1 MYHGTVSVPHNKLQT
16 FLKTAV
22 ALKIKGI
29 VDTGGM
35 EGRQWAGQDQ
45 TSPAPPGPVS
55 QVGELVTAG
64 PAPVHLAGDL
74 SLLATA
80 ATAPTSTGPPTA
92 PGILARRTLRRGP
105 RRMRRRTRA
114 TGAGTST

>member
-16 FLKTAV
+16 FLKTAE
-22 ALKIKGI
+22 ALQIKGI

-80 ATAPTSTGPPTA
+80 AAEQPQPQLDSA
-92 PGILARRTLRRGP
+92 VQQVASHSFSFFFLKAKQ
-105 RRMRRRTRA
+105 
-114 TGAGTST
+114 

>member
-16 FLKTAV
+16 FLKTAE

-45 TSPAPPGPVS
+45 SSPAPPGPVS

-64 PAPVHLAGDL
+64 PPRFTWPATSPSSPPQQQRPPQPAPLQPRG
-74 SLLATA
+74 SW
-80 ATAPTSTGPPTA
+80 
-92 PGILARRTLRRGP
+92 PGGR
-105 RRMRRRTRA
+105 
-114 TGAGTST
+114 

>member
-1 MYHGTVSVPHNKLQT
+1 MMTYMYHGTVSVPHNKLQT
-16 FLKTAV
+16 FLKTAE

-29 VDTGGM
+29 VDTSGM
-35 EGRQWAGQDQ
+35 EGRQGAGQDQ

-64 PAPVHLAGDL
+64 PAPVHPAGDL

-80 ATAPTSTGPPTA
+80 AVEQHQPQLDSIVQQVANHYK
-92 PGILARRTLRRGP
+92 TLHFVKSSK
-105 RRMRRRTRA
+105 A
-114 TGAGTST
+114 